1 LRLSLG
7 LKSSRDVE
15 FIAQHF
21 HELFL
26 SSKESILSG
35 LGPEE
40 LTEILNAGS
49 LRLESEESLY
59 EFISRRFSA
68 DETYFCLFEF
78 IRFEYL
84 PVSVMQDFIA
94 VNEAHYDRMTS
105 SI

>member
-1 LRLSLG
+1 LRN
-7 LKSSRDVE
+7 SREVE

-21 HELFL
+21 YELLF
-26 SSKESILSG
+26 SSKESLLSG

-40 LTEILNAGS
+40 LTDILNAGS

-59 EFISRRFSA
+59 AVISRRFLV

-78 IRFEYL
+78 IRFESL
-84 PVSVMQDFIA
+84 PVSVMHDFIT
-94 VNEAHYDRMTS
+94 VSEAHCDRVTL